1 MDDHRL
7 DCFSCP
13 CWDSD
18 AECCTMPSV
27 DKFYACSLCNS
38 DYDQSDCVD
47 EGYPGVSSL
56 LLPDDEVWSDNP
68 DVYSL

>member
-1 MDDHRL
+1 MVIIVGAKRCL
-7 DCFSCP
+7 ICFWYDEDTDSCFLP
-13 CWDSD
+13 DGAPYVLGCPLSAD
-18 AECCTMPSV
+18 
-27 DKFYACSLCNS
+27 
-38 DYDQSDCVD
+38 DCVD